1 MRLFSTQQRLLR
13 QTEADNNITSGTVAG
28 GLFQEQIAM
37 SMILRALRAVN
48 QALEHLASILSSTI
62 AAIMV
67 LALTLSAITRYASG
81 TGYDWFIELP
91 PALVPW
97 LVFPLLGPLLR
108 SGAHIQ
114 VDVLPNIL
122 KGRQLLFLRL
132 LVFATMLVGAIIF
145 FLAGNEAVAL
155 FRRLGQLMELEIEL
169 PIWWMYLAFPTGFA
183 ILALFALELLLET
196 LSRLMG
202 YEVSAS

>member
-1 MRLFSTQQRLLR
+1 MY
-13 QTEADNNITSGTVAG
+13 A
-28 GLFQEQIAM
+28 
-37 SMILRALRAVN
+37 ILSIFRAVN
-48 QALEHLASILSSTI
+48 SALEKLTAVTSTAL

-67 LALTLSAITRYASG
+67 LALTGSAVTRYVSG

-97 LVFPLLGPLLR
+97 MVFPLLGPLLR

-114 VDVLPNIL
+114 VDLLPTYLTGAAALWL
-122 KGRQLLFLRL
+122 KLFVYTLM
-132 LVFATMLVGAIIF
+132 VVGGLIF
-145 FLAGNEAVAL
+145 VQAGNEAVAL

-183 ILALFALELLLET
+183 ILVLFSLELWLET
-196 LSRLMG
+196 IRDLTSGERAI
-202 YEVSAS
+202 S

>member
-1 MRLFSTQQRLLR
+1 M
-13 QTEADNNITSGTVAG
+13 I
-28 GLFQEQIAM
+28 I
-37 SMILRALRAVN
+37 ILRPLRVLN
-48 QALEHLASILSSTI
+48 RALEILTSVSSSVI

-67 LALTLSAITRYASG
+67 LALTLSAVVRYASG

-114 VDVLPNIL
+114 VDLMPNIL
-122 KGRQLLFLRL
+122 TGRPRL
-132 LVFATMLVGAIIF
+132 LLSLFVYAIMLAGSVIF
-145 FLAGNEAVAL
+145 FIAGNEAVAL
-155 FRRLGQLMELEIEL
+155 FQRLGQLMELEIEL

-183 ILALFALELLLET
+183 ILFLFALELFLET
-196 LSRLMG
+196 LFSLFSG
-202 YEVSAS
+202 EEVST

>member
-1 MRLFSTQQRLLR
+1 MN
-13 QTEADNNITSGTVAG
+13 A
-28 GLFQEQIAM
+28 
-37 SMILRALRAVN
+37 ILSIFRAVN
-48 QALEHLASILSSTI
+48 SALEKLTAVTSTAL

-67 LALTLSAITRYASG
+67 LALTGSAVTRYVSG

-97 LVFPLLGPLLR
+97 MVFPLLGPLLR

-114 VDVLPNIL
+114 VDLLPTYLTGAAALWL
-122 KGRQLLFLRL
+122 KLFVYTLM
-132 LVFATMLVGAIIF
+132 VVGGLIF
-145 FLAGNEAVAL
+145 VQAGNEAVAL

-183 ILALFALELLLET
+183 ILVLFSLELWLET
-196 LSRLMG
+196 IRDLTSGERCHCA
-202 YEVSAS
+202 SAWI

>member
-1 MRLFSTQQRLLR
+1 MTTLFRSLR
-13 QTEADNNITSGTVAG
+13 TLNH
-28 GLFQEQIAM
+28 
-37 SMILRALRAVN
+37 IL
-48 QALEHLASILSSTI
+48 EISASILASTI
-62 AAIMV
+62 AGVMV
-67 LALTLSAITRYASG
+67 LALTASAITRYISG

-114 VDVLPNIL
+114 VDLMPN
-122 KGRQLLFLRL
+122 LLTGQKLLLMRL
-132 LVFATMLVGAIIF
+132 FVFSIMLVGAVIF
-145 FLAGNEAVAL
+145 FIAGNEAVAL

-183 ILALFALELLLET
+183 ILFLFALELFLET
-196 LSRLMG
+196 FAELVKAKENM
-202 YEVSAS
+202 

>member
-1 MRLFSTQQRLLR
+1 MSGPRHLLR
-13 QTEADNNITSGTVAG
+13 ESVDPAG
-28 GLFQEQIAM
+28 GHSVTL
-37 SMILRALRAVN
+37 ILRPLRAVN
-48 QALEHLASILSSTI
+48 HVLEILTAVLSSTI

-67 LALTLSAITRYASG
+67 LALTMSAVTRYVSG

-114 VDVLPNIL
+114 VDLAPN
-122 KGRQLLFLRL
+122 LLGGKALCL
-132 LVFATMLVGAIIF
+132 LQAFVFATMLVGAAIF
-145 FLAGNEAVAL
+145 FIAGNEAVAL

-183 ILALFALELLLET
+183 ILFLFSLELLLET
-196 LSRLMG
+196 LAKLVAP
-202 YEVSAS
+202 EEAVP

>member
-1 MRLFSTQQRLLR
+1 MTTLFRSLR
-13 QTEADNNITSGTVAG
+13 TLNH
-28 GLFQEQIAM
+28 
-37 SMILRALRAVN
+37 IL
-48 QALEHLASILSSTI
+48 EISASIWASTI
-62 AAIMV
+62 AGVMV
-67 LALTLSAITRYASG
+67 LALTASAITRYISG

-114 VDVLPNIL
+114 VDLMPN
-122 KGRQLLFLRL
+122 LLTGQKLLLMRL
-132 LVFATMLVGAIIF
+132 FVFSIMLVGAVIF
-145 FLAGNEAVAL
+145 FIAGNEAVAL

-183 ILALFALELLLET
+183 ILFLFALELFLET
-196 LSRLMG
+196 LAELVKAKENM
-202 YEVSAS
+202 

>member
-1 MRLFSTQQRLLR
+1 MTTLFRSLR
-13 QTEADNNITSGTVAG
+13 TLNH
-28 GLFQEQIAM
+28 
-37 SMILRALRAVN
+37 IL
-48 QALEHLASILSSTI
+48 EISASILASTI
-62 AAIMV
+62 AGVMV
-67 LALTLSAITRYASG
+67 LALTASAITRYISG

-114 VDVLPNIL
+114 VDLMPN
-122 KGRQLLFLRL
+122 LLTGQKLLLMRL
-132 LVFATMLVGAIIF
+132 FVFSIMLVGAVIF
-145 FLAGNEAVAL
+145 FIAGNEAVAL

-183 ILALFALELLLET
+183 ILFLFALELFLET
-196 LSRLMG
+196 LAELVKAKENM
-202 YEVSAS
+202 

>member
-1 MRLFSTQQRLLR
+1 ML
-13 QTEADNNITSGTVAG
+13 G
-28 GLFQEQIAM
+28 GLSLQVPFM
-37 SMILRALRAVN
+37 KMILRSFRAVN
-48 QALEHLASILSSTI
+48 RALEILTTILSSTI
-62 AAIMV
+62 AAVMV
-67 LALTLSAITRYASG
+67 LALTMSAVTRYVSG

-114 VDVLPNIL
+114 VDLMPSL
-122 KGRQLLFLRL
+122 LSGRKL
-132 LVFATMLVGAIIF
+132 LVLQAFVFTIMLIGSVIF
-145 FLAGNEAVAL
+145 FIAGNEAVAL

-183 ILALFALELLLET
+183 ILFLFSLELLLESLAKLFT
-196 LSRLMG
+196 SEG
-202 YEVSAS
+202 ATP